1 MFSKFQR
8 FHTKTEEKAASV
20 IKMFVLQ
27 FINTVRL
34 ESHNAKGIVILLVNA
49 RISQVSLPAMF
60 PIFAGQYTDFT
71 VDWYR
76 VVGTTITLTM
86 MLNIVSP
93 HIGAF
98 VKIFMRAVTKCCDR
112 SCTTD
117 KRRTKKLLQSEYD
130 SLYIG
135 PEFLIEVRY
144 SQVLT
149 SIYIM
154 MLYSSG
160 MPLLYVVAMV

>member
-1 MFSKFQR
+1 M
-8 FHTKTEEKAASV
+8 
-20 IKMFVLQ
+20 
-27 FINTVRL
+27 
-34 ESHNAKGIVILLVNA
+34 ILLVNA
-49 RISQVSLPAMF
+49 KISQISLPSIF
-60 PIFAGQYTDFT
+60 PVFAGQYTDFT
-71 VDWYR
+71 VEWYR

-86 MLNIVSP
+86 MLNIISP

-98 VKIFMRAVTKCCDR
+98 AKIFLRSIVKCCDR

-117 KRRTKKLLQSEYD
+117 KRRTKKLLQSDYE

-144 SQVLT
+144 SQILT

-160 MPLLYVVAMV
+160 MPLLYVVTMVQFFIMYWVDKFLCKLSY